1 MAKPEVINGYDV
13 VAFIKKADAP
23 SGTVARLVPYQ
34 TSDTFN
40 LKRDSDTTRTKTGNH
55 SKKGTLETEFSLEM
69 LNNNSQQAKEF
80 RDSVV
85 NDEILDVWRVYRKVK
100 NDKGNFKAFYFQV
113 KVTEDNES
121 NPVDDDSTRS
131 LSFTVTEEPAE
142 GYLPLPEEAQEAMEF
157 VFKGL
162 DDTKLDPETGEA
174 ITTTQGAGN

>member
-1 MAKPEVINGYDV
+1 MAQTISGYDV

-23 SGTVARLVPYQ
+23 KGTVAKLVPYQ

-40 LKRDSDTTRTKTGNH
+40 LKRDSDTTKTKTGNQ

-69 LNNNSQQAKEF
+69 LNNDSQQAKEF

-100 NDKGNFKAFYFQV
+100 NDKGNFKAYYFQV

-131 LSFTVTEEPAE
+131 LSFSVITDPLE
-142 GYLPLPEEAQEAMEF
+142 GYLPLPDEAKEAMNF

-162 DDTKLDPETGEA
+162 DDTKLDPETGET
-174 ITTTQGAGN
+174 ITNTTTQGAGK